1 MHGRIASVSPEAGL
15 GFITPDEEGG
25 EISFHRDALHGA
37 SFEDLAPG
45 VAVEFMLGQEAGAR
59 PSEGLR
65 AVDVRLAEDADR
77 AVDHATLPAEKLA
90 PS

>member
-1 MHGRIASVSPEAGL
+1 MHGRIASVSPEDGL

-25 EISFHRDALHGA
+25 EISFHRNALHGA
-37 SFEDLAPG
+37 AFEDLAPG
-45 VAVEFMLGQEAGAR
+45 VAVEFMLGQEPGAR

-65 AVDVRLAEDADR
+65 AVDVRLAEDAVS
-77 AVDHATLPAEKLA
+77 AVDHAALPTEKLA

>member
-37 SFEDLAPG
+37 SFEDLTPG

-65 AVDVRLAEDADR
+65 AVDVRLAEEALP
-77 AVDHATLPAEKLA
+77 AVDHAALPAEKLT